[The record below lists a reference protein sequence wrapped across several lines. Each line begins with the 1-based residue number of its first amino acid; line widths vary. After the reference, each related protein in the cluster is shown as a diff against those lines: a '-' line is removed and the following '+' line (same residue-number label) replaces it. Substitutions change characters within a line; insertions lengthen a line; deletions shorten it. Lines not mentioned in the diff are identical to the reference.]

1 MILFYSLFWFFSIWF
16 ATAIIIHTCTRMCL
30 YVYICVYIYI
40 YDDYKLQT
48 YIHHTHDMNKCILY
62 IHNLASVTLDVVG
75 NIPSLRWATLLPK
88 LQSLDQLLSN
98 VTWRERFVAVCLSD
112 KTLEE
117 RNRILKWNADHL
129 RGLRWQV
136 ISSFCREVSCCAFC
150 VCLCVCDCVCVSVWP
165 NDNEPGYLM
174 TMNYAMFELFCF
186 PSSPIDR
193 TQ

>member
-30 YVYICVYIYI
+30 YVYICVYI

-150 VCLCVCDCVCVSVWP
+150 VCLCVCDCVCVSVTQWQWARLSY
-165 NDNEPGYLM
+165 DY
-174 TMNYAMFELFCF
+174 ELCYVWVVLF
-186 PSSPIDR
+186 SKLANR
-193 TQ
+193 